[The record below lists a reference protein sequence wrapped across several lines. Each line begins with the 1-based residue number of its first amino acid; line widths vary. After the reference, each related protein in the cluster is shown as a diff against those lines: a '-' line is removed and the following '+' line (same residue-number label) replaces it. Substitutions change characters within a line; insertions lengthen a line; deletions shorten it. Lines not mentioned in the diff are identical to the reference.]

1 MICRANTK
9 MNSQFTHLN
18 LIHANA
24 YAAIDAKTSG
34 MIVASRAIAI
44 EFTM

>member
-1 MICRANTK
+1 

-24 YAAIDAKTSG
+24 YAAIAAKTSV
-34 MIVASRAIAI
+34 ISVPSRVIAI